1 VTIIVRWI
9 VGVHAVLVRLYPQS
23 FRAEFEHEMQAVFAQ
38 SVADTK
44 QRGYLALLALC
55 LRELFDLPLSL
66 WWEYRHRFDKSRGTT
81 MNQISD
87 MNLTDDSDHAEPSP
101 PTSWIETLGG
111 TLPFVLLG
119 LLFTLKGVDYHIS
132 PPRPWL
138 GHSMYWYLI
147 IHTALLIGLG
157 IGWAANF
164 PRWAYAYLSVTL
176 IMSMDLTNMRP
187 YGLELFGY
195 TFGREHWGWRA
206 WIPLMALS
214 IVMLLLTRS
223 LRPLAQLFRGIWR
236 DWTRLSFGLY
246 GVCTWGILLMIY
258 DCKTWYKNTAYLP
271 VDLFLLALV
280 FVGGAFFYMRCRRPW
295 RRVLAL
301 QLAFIL
307 HLLVPSDGQVEFR
320 LPRHIMVFLVFL
332 LALMVVPGVPSLVS
346 QRIRSIR
353 SG

>member
-1 VTIIVRWI
+1 
-9 VGVHAVLVRLYPQS
+9 VLVRLYPQS
-23 FRAEFEHEMQAVFAQ
+23 FRAEFEHEMQAVFAK
-38 SVADTK
+38 SVADVK
-44 QRGYLALLALC
+44 QRGHLALLSLC
-55 LRELFDLPLSL
+55 LRELFDLPSSL
-66 WWEYRHRFDKSRGTT
+66 WQEYRHRLDTDRRAI

-87 MNLTDDSDHAEPSP
+87 MNHTDDSDYTG
-101 PTSWIETLGG
+101 PTIPVSWARTLGG
-111 TLPFVLLG
+111 ILPFILFG
-119 LLFTLKGVDYHIS
+119 LLFTLEGVNYHIS

-138 GHSMYWYLI
+138 GHTMYWYLI
-147 IHTALLIGLG
+147 VHTALLIGLG

-164 PRWAYAYLSVTL
+164 PRWVYAYLSGTL
-176 IMSMDLTNMRP
+176 MMSTWLTNTMT

-195 TFGREHWGWRA
+195 TFGREQWGWRA

-214 IVMLLLTRS
+214 IVMLLFTRS

-246 GVCTWGILLMIY
+246 GACTLMILAVTY
-258 DCKTWYKNTAYLP
+258 DCKTWYNNTAYLP

-280 FVGGAFFYMRCRRPW
+280 FVGGAFFYMRFRRPW
-295 RRVLAL
+295 QRVLAL

-320 LPRHIMVFLVFL
+320 LPRHIVVFLVFL
-332 LALMVVPGVPSLVS
+332 LALMVVPSVPSLVS

-353 SG
+353 SGQGRA